1 MAALNRRSQATL
13 SVSKSVK
20 TCDFIISVRT
30 IILCVG
36 NNSTIFKT
44 PTPSLVY
51 IADTLSNLETANIT
65 NSGSESCMADLNL
78 KYDTALKAVKDLLS
92 YVQTIVDN
100 AEDEITA
107 TSIINASGFGLTDI
121 ATKIKVSFVL

>member
-13 SVSKSVK
+13 FVCKSIK
-20 TCDFIISVRT
+20 TSDFIISVRT

-44 PTPSLVY
+44 PHPPLIY
-51 IADTLSNLETANIT
+51 IADTLSNLEKAEIT
-65 NSGSESCMADLNL
+65 NSGSKSCMADLNI
-78 KYDTALKAVKDLLS
+78 KYDIALKAVKDLLG

-107 TSIINASGFGLTDI
+107 TSIINASGFGLTEI
-121 ATKIKVSFVL
+121 ATKIKASFIR